1 MRYMASG
8 MNLFCTCGELLDP
21 LRMISVVMNHI
32 YNKLWVLGLMI
43 ASRGDPLGFAK

>member
-8 MNLFCTCGELLDP
+8 MSLFCTCGESLDP
-21 LRMISVVMNHI
+21 LRMISVAMNHM

-43 ASRGDPLGFAK
+43 TSRRDPLGFGK